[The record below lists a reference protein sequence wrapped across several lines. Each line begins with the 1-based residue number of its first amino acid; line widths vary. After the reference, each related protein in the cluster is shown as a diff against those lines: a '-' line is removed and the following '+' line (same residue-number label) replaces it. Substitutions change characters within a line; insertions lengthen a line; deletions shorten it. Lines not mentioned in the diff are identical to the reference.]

1 MFTMPNL
8 LSLTRIPLALLFVGG
23 TPWYRGVAVLLA
35 ALTDYLDG
43 YWARRFC
50 ADSPLG
56 RLIDPMVDKFFV
68 FCCMG
73 ALLREKTMDP
83 FQAFAFLTRDTLLLL
98 FGCQALFFGY
108 WSRCHLRSI
117 WWGKVFTTL
126 QFSLLLSYVL
136 FGSLPNLAFWPLVAL
151 GPLFY
156 LELAWRGD
164 HLLY

>member
-1 MFTMPNL
+1 MFTVPNL
-8 LSLTRIPLALLFVGG
+8 LSLSRIPLALFFAVGS
-23 TPWYRGVAVLLA
+23 PWQRGVAVLLA
-35 ALTDYLDG
+35 AATDFLDG

-56 RLIDPMVDKFFV
+56 RLIDPLVDKFFV
-68 FCCMG
+68 FCCMA

-83 FQAFAFLTRDTLLLL
+83 FQAAAFLTRDTLLLL
-98 FGCQALFFGY
+98 FGLQSLIFGY
-108 WSRCHLRSI
+108 WNRCRLRSI

-126 QFSLLLSYVL
+126 QFALLLSFVIL
-136 FGSLPNLAFWPLVAL
+136 GSLPHLAFWPLVAL

-164 HLLY
+164 HPLC